1 MYYFFAALLFFGFLI
16 LTVSGENGWGGK
28 NPRILFFINL
38 GLAAA
43 GVLITASVFLA
54 AYSSIFRSGF
64 DADFSG
70 WAWDMLT
77 VFYRI
82 SGIPAAVFFLLGTA
96 AFLVAAADPKQCLGF
111 PMKLRLAVTVVFSV
125 IPLFLAPIYAIL
137 TVNERIALDAY
148 VLWTGCGEAL
158 LLRAPLLI
166 EYGRRIRR
174 TPDISVTGK

>member
-1 MYYFFAALLFFGFLI
+1 MYYFFAVLLFFCFLI
-16 LTVSGENGWGGK
+16 LTVSGESGWGKK
-28 NPRILFFINL
+28 NPRLIFYINL
-38 GLAAA
+38 GFASG
-43 GVLITASVFLA
+43 GVLIAASVPLA
-54 AYSSIFRSGF
+54 AHSSIFRSGF

-82 SGIPAAVFFLLGTA
+82 SGIPTAVFFLLGTG
-96 AFLVAAADPKQCLGF
+96 AFLMAAADPKQRTGF
-111 PMKLRLAVTVVFSV
+111 SMKLRLAVTVVFAV
-125 IPLFLAPIYAIL
+125 VPLFLAPMYAFM

-174 TPDISVTGK
+174 TSDVSVTGK

>member
-16 LTVSGENGWGGK
+16 LTAGGESGWGKK
-28 NPRILFFINL
+28 NPRLVFYINL

-43 GVLITASVFLA
+43 GVLITAAVFLA
-54 AYSSIFRSGF
+54 VYSSIFRGGF

-96 AFLVAAADPKQCLGF
+96 AFLVAAADPKQCSGF
-111 PMKLRLAVTVVFSV
+111 PMKLRLAVTVVFAAV
-125 IPLFLAPIYAIL
+125 PLFLAPMYAIL

-166 EYGRRIRR
+166 EYGRRIRG
-174 TPDISVTGK
+174 ISASSVTGK